1 MTTSSESN
9 ARIDFSIDPD
19 DEFSEDYEDPGALTA
34 GQVQGAVVYTLDWTV
49 STVVEQ
55 IDADPDDPDS
65 MGFLVTSPPFQRRTA
80 WNDQRKSLFIESLML
95 GLPIPPI
102 VLAESQVNPSQ
113 FYVLDGKQRLTA
125 LKAFIDTEGDPLK
138 LKGLELLQEELS
150 GMTYEEVRTQPNTRN
165 YVRSLNAQPIRTIV
179 VRNWQTPALLHL
191 IFTRLNK
198 QSVPLASHELRQALF
213 PGKMT
218 NFVNKESGDSRELLD
233 ARRLKAP
240 DARLRDAETLL
251 RYIAFRTN
259 IDKYRG
265 DLRDFLDRVLKGGNE
280 AFSEIESDLS
290 SLIFDLNGSIKAT
303 FKIFGKTAFL
313 RYDAGRAKYMPR
325 FNVSVFETMTW
336 YFADPSIAERSVQHR
351 EEVVDAFERL
361 VATNAKF
368 SGYLTS
374 TTKARDATT
383 GRLEEWGKALGE
395 ALGMDL
401 NYTDHIAP
409 FLPIAVA
416 GK

>member
-1 MTTSSESN
+1 MTDPSESN
-9 ARIDFSIDPD
+9 GRIDYAIDSD
-19 DEFSEDYEDPGALTA
+19 DEFSEDYEEPGALTA

-49 STVVEQ
+49 STIVEQ

-65 MGFLVTSPPFQRRTA
+65 TGVLVTSPPFQRRTA

-125 LKAFIDTEGDPLK
+125 LRSFIANEGEPLK
-138 LKGLELLQEELS
+138 LKGLELLDSELS
-150 GMTYEEVRTQPNTRN
+150 GKTYEQVRTQPDTRN
-165 YVRSLNAQPIRTIV
+165 YARALNAQPIRTIV

-218 NFVNKESGDSRELLD
+218 NFVNKESGESSQLLA
-233 ARRLKAP
+233 ARRLNAP

-251 RYIAFRTN
+251 RYISFRTN

-265 DLRDFLDRVLKGGNE
+265 DLRDFMDRVLKGGNE
-280 AFSEIESDLS
+280 VFSEIEGDLS
-290 SLIFDLNGSIKAT
+290 ALVTSLNASIDTTFHIFK
-303 FKIFGKTAFL
+303 KTAFL

-336 YFADPSIAERSVQHR
+336 YFADPEIATLARQKSDA
-351 EEVVDAFERL
+351 VVEAFEQL
-361 VATNAKF
+361 VTTNPKF
-368 SGYLTS
+368 AGYLTS
-374 TTKARDATT
+374 TTKTKDAAT
-383 GRLEEWGKALGE
+383 GRLQEWGKALGE
-395 ALGMDL
+395 AIGMELD
-401 NYTDHIAP
+401 YSDHILK